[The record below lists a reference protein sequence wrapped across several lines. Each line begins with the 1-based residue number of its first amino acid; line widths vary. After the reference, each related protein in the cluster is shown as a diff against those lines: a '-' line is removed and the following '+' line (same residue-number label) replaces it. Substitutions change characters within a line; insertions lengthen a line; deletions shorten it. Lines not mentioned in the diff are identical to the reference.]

1 LIQVTEAPTGG
12 TSCGGVATECKTL
25 VHLSNASTGYNA
37 PSGTFTTEPLYGY
50 AAAGAV
56 NGPAVVM
63 RMGTAFE
70 QQGFAIYCNTLVQ
83 YNAFSVTPSCTT
95 APLAFGANVNALA
108 TEMVLMQ
115 AQYGISNTASS
126 NVVSAWVSATGTWAA
141 PAAADVQRIKAVR
154 VVLVSRSKEPDSDT
168 VTQAACTNGAGVV
181 NTGPCNFEDASAPVI
196 DLSGL
201 PVPGSRSWR
210 QYRYRVQQAVIPL
223 RNVIWSNG

>member
-1 LIQVTEAPTGG
+1 
-12 TSCGGVATECKTL
+12 
-25 VHLSNASTGYNA
+25 
-37 PSGTFTTEPLYGY
+37 
-50 AAAGAV
+50 
-56 NGPAVVM
+56 
-63 RMGTAFE
+63 
-70 QQGFAIYCNTLVQ
+70 
-83 YNAFSVTPSCTT
+83 
-95 APLAFGANVNALA
+95 
-108 TEMVLMQ
+108 MQ